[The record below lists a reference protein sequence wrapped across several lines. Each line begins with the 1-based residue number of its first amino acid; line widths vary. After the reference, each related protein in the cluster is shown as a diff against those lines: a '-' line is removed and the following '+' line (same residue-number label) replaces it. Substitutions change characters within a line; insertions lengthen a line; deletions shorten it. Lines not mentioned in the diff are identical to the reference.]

1 MSYKIEN
8 NGIIDRVK
16 KMELYF
22 DTICDAV
29 ALNPNAVSEDEKIA
43 EMFYELLGY
52 YENGQWL
59 KDYESDERKELPSD
73 LKRGILSQDAFYDFL
88 SEIDYNKKETKQ
100 SI

>member
-73 LKRGILSQDAFYDFL
+73 LKRGVLSQDAFYERL
-88 SEIDYNKKETKQ
+88 SPVKPKYKEEK
-100 SI
+100 